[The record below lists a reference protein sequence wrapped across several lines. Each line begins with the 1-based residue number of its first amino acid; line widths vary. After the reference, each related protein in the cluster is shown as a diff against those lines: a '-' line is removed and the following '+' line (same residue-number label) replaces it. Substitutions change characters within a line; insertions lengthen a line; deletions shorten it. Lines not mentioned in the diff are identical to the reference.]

1 MTVILVGHAEIKR
14 FDSPE
19 TEPYDRYQPKLHAP
33 AWALI
38 QERMDAVLFANYRVS
53 IAKAD
58 VGFNKRVARSVG
70 SGERVLYA
78 TERPSAVA
86 KNGFNMPDVLPLQ

>member
-33 AWALI
+33 ASALI
-38 QERMDAVLFANYRVS
+38 QERMDAVLFAN
-53 IAKAD
+53 
-58 VGFNKRVARSVG
+58 
-70 SGERVLYA
+70 
-78 TERPSAVA
+78 
-86 KNGFNMPDVLPLQ
+86 